1 MTSAVSNLGVPTIGD
16 LRQLVTIEV
25 AARQPDGG
33 GGAILTWSPVAEVWC
48 AIRPRSG
55 GETVAA
61 DRLAPSVRFE
71 VWMRWRDDVAADMRL
86 TFSGRILAVT
96 AVMDPD
102 GHRHF
107 LRLFAEEKL

>member
-1 MTSAVSNLGVPTIGD
+1 MTSAMSSLAAPTIGD
-16 LRQLVTIEV
+16 LRQPVTIEV
-25 AARQPDGG
+25 AERQPDGG
-33 GGAILTWSPVAEVWC
+33 GGAVLTWSPVAEVWC

-55 GETVAA
+55 GENLAS

-71 VWMRWRDDVAADMRL
+71 VWMRWRGDVTADMRL
-86 TFSGRILAVT
+86 TFSGRILAIT

-102 GHRHF
+102 GHRRF